1 MTDTTT
7 QQALLTNPVI
17 RGFAPDPSIVRVGEW
32 YFVAVSSFEWFPTIP
47 IHRSRDLIH
56 WEYAGHVESAVP
68 EGSLAGYA
76 DSAGIWAP
84 ALSVAGGRLWVT
96 YSIVESLQKPYFNLS
111 TYITTAAVTEGVL
124 SDWDLPV
131 RVPSHGFDPS
141 LFHHD
146 GRTWLANLQND
157 HRPGG
162 DRFSGIV
169 LTELERTDGTFR
181 PVGGTQLLLQRDTLI
196 EGPKLLFKDG
206 WFYLSLAEGGTG
218 VEHGVLVARSRDV
231 AGPYEIDRQPLLTTR
246 DDPEWPLQKAG
257 HGEFVQAPD
266 GSWYLV
272 HLVSRPIRTP
282 SGVQSP
288 LGRETAVQA
297 IVWDDDGWPR
307 LAQGGWHPAVEVA
320 VPAVPALERPATR
333 PATGPARGSAA
344 LDWPWSSLRAPATSE
359 WVDVIDEHSFR
370 LRGRQGIESW
380 RANSLVGQRLT
391 EHHAVA
397 EVTVEAHPATFAHS
411 AGLVL
416 WYNSSAYISLQLTWA
431 ESEGERQRGQQFEEG
446 GGGIVLVLTA
456 RSVDGSV
463 ELARRT
469 ADAGPWR
476 LRAELDHGTARFAAG
491 RDGTA
496 LEPFG
501 PEVDASFL
509 SDDFGPLLRFTGTF
523 AAVNAFDLVDEAF
536 TATFSRFTLTTS
548 TRRS

>member
-1 MTDTTT
+1 MT
-7 QQALLTNPVI
+7 QQTLLTNPVI
-17 RGFAPDPSIVRVGEW
+17 RGFAPDPSIVRIGEW

-56 WEYAGHVESAVP
+56 WEYAGHVENAVP
-68 EGSLAGYA
+68 GGSLAGYA
-76 DSAGIWAP
+76 DSAGVWAP
-84 ALSVAGGRLWVT
+84 ALSVAGGRLWAT

-111 TYITTAAVTEGVL
+111 TYITTAAVGEGVL
-124 SDWDLPV
+124 SDWDVPV

-146 GRTWLANLQND
+146 GRSWLLNLQND

-169 LTELERTDGTFR
+169 LTELDRSHGTVRSIGRTR
-181 PVGGTQLLLQRDTLI
+181 LLLQSDTLI

-206 WFYLSLAEGGTG
+206 WFYLAVAEGGTG
-218 VEHGVLVARSRDV
+218 VEHGVRVARSRAVD
-231 AGPYEIDRQPLLTTR
+231 GPYEVDGEPLLTTR
-246 DDPEWPLQKAG
+246 DDPDWPLQKAG
-257 HGEFVQAPD
+257 HGEFVQASD
-266 GSWYLV
+266 GSWYLT

-320 VPAVPALERPATR
+320 VPEVRALDRPVTR
-333 PATGPARGSAA
+333 PAAGPAV
-344 LDWPWSSLRAPATSE
+344 LDWPWSALRAPATSE
-359 WVDVIDEHSFR
+359 WVDVLDEDTFR

-380 RANSLVGQRLT
+380 RANSLVGQRLI

-397 EVTVEAHPATFAHS
+397 EVTVEAHPTSFAHS

-416 WYNSSAYISLQLTWA
+416 WYNASAYISLQLTWA
-431 ESEGERQRGQQFEEG
+431 EPEGERQRGQQFEPG
-446 GGGIVLVLTA
+446 GGRIVLVLTA
-456 RSVDGSV
+456 RSVDGSR
-463 ELARRT
+463 ELARST
-469 ADAGPWR
+469 VGGGPFR

-491 RDGTA
+491 RDGSA

-548 TRRS
+548 RRRP